1 MTALEMT
8 SQLDLVLGYYT
19 NIDAG
24 DVPAALACFA
34 STAVYRRPAYD
45 ELVGF
50 ASIAKFYDDTR
61 VVGPGKHEIEAIIES
76 PDEIAVRGRFDGTRR
91 DGSALHAR
99 WGDFW
104 RFDDGK
110 VVERNSYFDAPMA

>member
-24 DVPAALACFA
+24 DVPAALECFA
-34 STAVYRRPAYD
+34 STAVYRRPGY
-45 ELVGF
+45 EPLVG
-50 ASIAKFYDDTR
+50 AAAIAQFYDDTR
-61 VVGPGKHEIEAIIES
+61 VVGPGKHVVEAIVES
-76 PDEIAVRGRFDGTRR
+76 ADEIAVRGRFDGTFR

-104 RFDDGK
+104 RFENGR
-110 VVERNSYFDAPMA
+110 VVERNSYFDAPVA